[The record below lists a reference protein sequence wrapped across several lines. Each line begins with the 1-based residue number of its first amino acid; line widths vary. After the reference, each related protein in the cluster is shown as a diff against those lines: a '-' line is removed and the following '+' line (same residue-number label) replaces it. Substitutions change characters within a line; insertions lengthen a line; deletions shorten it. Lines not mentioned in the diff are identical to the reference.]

1 MTTGLTLL
9 TLTPAV
15 LTADPVV
22 DGVFTFGSNNT
33 LTIDTNTDCVGI
45 REDAPAHALQISH
58 TGNADR
64 AIYIEHTQSS
74 GSVSAFKPIQ
84 LYAEYRG
91 TDAAAAA
98 TNVTHGISST
108 LYYGGTGTPTEAI
121 GTGHT
126 LTSELVVRGSGSQS
140 NEFTPLFNCL
150 RADLG
155 TGYNSPSTTP
165 GRYWGTDQ
173 SVLGPIA
180 VQPGLLN
187 GITMLVNNYYNGSP
201 SSQPSAAAWFV
212 TKPGSGGGLD
222 TPHTNGTTYPVDI
235 GVGIVGQSSS
245 TGRGFTTALKVGG
258 TGSGWSAASRFGTGV
273 SVQDWEL
280 YGVRV
285 AGRYAG
291 ATGPAISTASGTG
304 GVVVNGDAMV
314 NASSRLEVIPSA
326 TSDPLVN
333 FGQTTSA
340 FALSVQLQI
349 AGGNGKWFI
358 ASGSNQFL
366 TGTAGGDVGMT
377 VSTSGKK
384 WHVGGTTSV
393 MAVTQDNKLGFFQTA
408 PVAQQT
414 RPVVLADVI
423 NLLVAY
429 GLSA

>member
-1 MTTGLTLL
+1 MPAGLSLL
-9 TLTPAV
+9 TLTPQS
-15 LTADPVV
+15 LTATPVSSTT
-22 DGVFTFGSNNT
+22 FTFAGSDT
-33 LTIDTNTDCVGI
+33 LVIDTATRCVGI
-45 REDAPAHALQISH
+45 RQSAPEHALQIAH
-58 TGNADR
+58 TGNSDR
-64 AIYIEHTQSS
+64 AIYVEHTQSS

-91 TDAAAAA
+91 TDAASAA

-108 LYYGGTGTPTEAI
+108 LYYGGTGTPTEAL
-121 GTGHT
+121 GTGHS
-126 LTSELVVRGSGSQS
+126 LTSEVVIRGSGSQS
-140 NEFTPLFNCL
+140 NEFTPLFTCL

-180 VQPGLLN
+180 IQPGLLN
-187 GITMLVNNYYNGSP
+187 GMTMLVNNYYNGSP

-212 TKPGSGGGLD
+212 TKAGSGGGLD
-222 TPHTNGTTYPVDI
+222 TAHTNGTTYPVDI

-245 TGRGFTTALKVGG
+245 TGVGFTTALKIGG
-258 TGSGWSAASRFGTGV
+258 TGSGWSAASRFTTAI
-273 SVQDWEL
+273 SIQDWES
-280 YGVRV
+280 YGLRV

-291 ATGPAISTASGTG
+291 GTGPAISVASGTG
-304 GVVVNGDAMV
+304 PVVINADA
-314 NASSRLEVIPSA
+314 ALHATSKLEVIPGA

-333 FGQTTSA
+333 FGQSTSA
-340 FALSVQLQI
+340 FALSVQLEI
-349 AGGNGKWFI
+349 SGGTGKWFI
-358 ASGSNQFL
+358 ASGANQFL

-377 VSTSGKK
+377 VGTSGKK
-384 WHVGGTTSV
+384 WHVGGTSAV
-393 MAVTQDNKLGFFQTA
+393 MSVTQDNKIGFFRVT
-408 PVAQQT
+408 PVVQQT